1 MACKRGATT
10 ELNHDNWNCEDEPE
24 EAGTFSIAS
33 EEVLKK
39 RVVKTAKRRLP
50 AAESMPKSAFGGF
63 VGFKAAP
70 SVASSPFSFLTET
83 NRTETSTQTLRTSES
98 VKLASNGS
106 SNILENNSLFSTSD
120 ASTITS
126 TLSKNIKDKSSE
138 TKKEKFEPEE
148 KNMFKQSSEYYA
160 KLKGLNESVAS
171 WIKKHVDE
179 NPFCILTPIFQ
190 DYEKH
195 LNVIEAQHKKNGI
208 VSFDNK
214 KNRSENSRSQSESI
228 SCGQSTVEKQACF
241 SFKPMNSNN
250 TGKSESTVTFSQTN
264 DSTAELAK
272 PTNST
277 NKNSENFETIQNSG
291 FSSNFSTSKCFS
303 FGGGKPFSFDSGVRT
318 PENLQNKEIE
328 NKDEDDDEPPKPDFK
343 PVTEDGAIFEKRCK
357 VFVKKDGVFGDRG
370 VGVLF
375 LKPTST
381 DKTQLI
387 VRGNNSLGNLLLNTL
402 LTESIPIKRMN
413 KNTVMLVC
421 LPLPGASPPPT
432 AVLLR
437 VKTSEDAD
445 SLYEELDKNK
455 K

>member
-1 MACKRGATT
+1 MACKRGATS

-24 EAGTFSIAS
+24 EAGTFSTAS

-39 RVVKTAKRRLP
+39 RVVRTAKRRLP
-50 AAESMPKSAFGGF
+50 AGESVSKTAFGSF

-70 SVASSPFSFLTET
+70 SAGASPFSFLAKP
-83 NRTETSTQTLRTSES
+83 NRTETSTQILKTSES
-98 VKLASNGS
+98 DKLASNGS
-106 SNILENNSLFSTSD
+106 TQILENNLLFGTSG
-120 ASTITS
+120 ASTISS
-126 TLSKNIKDKSSE
+126 TLSKNEKTESMQM
-138 TKKEKFEPEE
+138 KKNVFKPEE
-148 KNMFKQSSEYYA
+148 KNMFKQSSDYYA
-160 KLKGLNESVAS
+160 KLKGLNESVAL

-195 LNVIEAQHKKNGI
+195 LNAIEAQHKENGN

-214 KNRSENSRSQSESI
+214 KSECENSKSLSESI
-228 SCGQSTVEKQACF
+228 SCVKSTVEKQVNF
-241 SFKPMNSNN
+241 SFKPMNSSKDGN
-250 TGKSESTVTFSQTN
+250 SESTITSAQTHDSKTESAKLTEEDSEKSKTINFPTTSGLSSSFS
-264 DSTAELAK
+264 A
-272 PTNST
+272 
-277 NKNSENFETIQNSG
+277 
-291 FSSNFSTSKCFS
+291 SKTFS
-303 FGGGKPFSFDSGVRT
+303 FGGGKPFSFGSGVVT
-318 PENLQNKEIE
+318 PQNTENQESE
-328 NKDEDDDEPPKPDFK
+328 NKDDDDEPPKPDFK

-402 LTESIPIKRMN
+402 LTESIPMKRMN

-421 LPLPGASPPPT
+421 IPLPGASPPPT

-445 SLYEELDKNK
+445 SLYEALDKNK